1 MPFANNQDVKIYYE
15 IAGQGPAIL
24 LAHGSTGNTTFW
36 SGYGYV
42 DQLKDQFTVIS
53 FDARG
58 HGKSDKPWDVAA
70 YDIQLTAG
78 DAIAVLDAEKIK
90 KAHFWGYSMGGYT
103 GFNLAAHLPERLLS
117 LIVGGGTAHSYH
129 DQTEPTEMLKIFRR
143 GVDEGN
149 EAVVAGMTALAGSIT
164 PQYEA
169 RLRELDCQ
177 AMAAVFE
184 YFQYFRPGLEDY
196 LPGMH
201 LPCLIYAGDADE
213 GAYEYGQ
220 LAADLMP
227 DARFVSL
234 PGLNHI
240 SASVEVD
247 QIMPAVSS
255 FMADLDTDG

>member
-1 MPFANNQDVKIYYE
+1 MPFAHNQNIKIYYE
-15 IAGQGPAIL
+15 VAGQGPAIL

-42 DQLKDQFTVIS
+42 DELKGQFTVIS

-58 HGKSDKPWDVAA
+58 HGKSDKPWDVSA
-70 YDIQLTAG
+70 YDLQLTAR
-78 DAIAVLDAEKIK
+78 DAIAVLDEEKIE

-103 GFNLAAHLPERLLS
+103 GFNLAAHFPERLLS

-129 DQTEPTEMLKIFRR
+129 DQTEPSEMLKIFRS
-143 GVDEGN
+143 GVEEGN
-149 EAVVAGMTALAGSIT
+149 EAVVAGMTAMAGSIT

-169 RLRELDCQ
+169 RLRQIDCR

-184 YFQYFRPGLEDY
+184 YFQYFRPGLEDL

-220 LAADLMP
+220 LAADLIP

-234 PGLNHI
+234 PGLNHV
-240 SASVEVD
+240 SASSAVE
-247 QIMPAVSS
+247 QIMPEVLA
-255 FMADLDTDG
+255 FLEGFTT